1 MKKYLIE
8 VILVTMALLLLGG
21 CSEKNEAEA
30 ALLEEKAAFEA
41 SIDILEKDE
50 LKSREAIGE
59 TIDQIELIQAQLE
72 AVHLSFDALKSEE
85 ILLVED
91 TGSVVADINEFP
103 AIVTDGNEFIIQS
116 IGRYMET
123 YTYQYDVRNYPE
135 DANIDALVLM
145 AIKASDYYKFL
156 SGGFATE
163 VGDAVS
169 EAPLPWALF
178 DAEKYDTS
186 DALVNLLLELYT
198 PSDVRVV
205 LDESFASES
214 EAVRLPYYIQEGQ
227 IYYNLNRV
235 DGDENF
241 RQPANEPRIKW
252 QRVTESEICLTLVYP
267 VNVKDD
273 DGKPIR
279 TEIFEEVYTFYKT
292 SNGWKLKP
300 NSNEKSYVWS
310 SEDEV
315 WKAQAHVVTPD
326 QVDQWV
332 MSLDKHLADY
342 PEQNEVY
349 ETFYQE
355 AHMMSYDNK
364 YFEAEGNDTSGFDV
378 LVFNGDESLMN
389 LEVGEDIGD
398 YRTTESLAG
407 TLIYGVGPETYVVQ
421 KKLSDGEVSYEE
433 RPYELFFQFYR
444 TKKSWSYCVDWV
456 R

>member
-1 MKKYLIE
+1 M
-8 VILVTMALLLLGG
+8 
-21 CSEKNEAEA
+21 
-30 ALLEEKAAFEA
+30 
-41 SIDILEKDE
+41 
-50 LKSREAIGE
+50 
-59 TIDQIELIQAQLE
+59 
-72 AVHLSFDALKSEE
+72 
-85 ILLVED
+85 
-91 TGSVVADINEFP
+91 
-103 AIVTDGNEFIIQS
+103 
-116 IGRYMET
+116 
-123 YTYQYDVRNYPE
+123 
-135 DANIDALVLM
+135 
-145 AIKASDYYKFL
+145 
-156 SGGFATE
+156 
-163 VGDAVS
+163 
-169 EAPLPWALF
+169 
-178 DAEKYDTS
+178 
-186 DALVNLLLELYT
+186 VNLLLELYT

-241 RQPANEPRIKW
+241 RQPTNEPRIKW
-252 QRVTESEICLTLVYP
+252 QRVTESEISLTLVYP

-433 RPYELFFQFYR
+433 RPYEFLTVDIENYIFNFIERRRAGVIALIGYDDQDLMKSADYYYMDEENQMIRISYDSDRIYR
-444 TKKSWSYCVDWV
+444 VYNDVTAENDYKE
-456 R
+456 